1 MFDVFRAYWPSIRAY
16 LWTFVLTTGL
26 MLTGIVAKSTYPL
39 LLKEI
44 LDLFVAGDR
53 GPRLDRVLWL
63 IAGLFA
69 LVNIIWIAYD
79 AMIIKFEL
87 GVMRDLD
94 RRSFDAISRQ
104 SARFFENTFT
114 GSLTKSANRF
124 RGAFEVMADAWFF
137 QIGRSL
143 ALIIVTLVMFAYYNP
158 PMAAILSVWALAFV
172 AFNLKTAKIRYR
184 YSKEEADADSACG
197 GAFADTIG
205 NAATVKAFGRELDE
219 RQRFDAFVETCFQT
233 RLKAWLSTIVIMRAQ
248 GILMAVLEFA
258 ILWWLIRGW
267 QQGTVSVG
275 DFMLFQTYVLLLI
288 QQVWD
293 FGSQLHRVFQS
304 AADAKE
310 MADIMALDP
319 EVRDAPGA
327 VRLNMSEPSVEFH
340 AVTFRYTPEAAR
352 PAVNGFSLTI
362 KPGEKVAL
370 VGPSGAGKST
380 VAKLLLR
387 LYDLDSGYIAIGGQ
401 DISAVAQVSLR
412 QQVAVVS
419 QTAELFH
426 RSIRDNIRF
435 ARPDATDEE
444 IILAAK
450 RAFAWEFI
458 QTLPQGLDTLVGE
471 RGIKLS
477 GGQRQRIT
485 LARAFLADTAIVILD
500 EATSALDSATEA
512 HIQAAIADLME
523 GRTVLAIAH
532 RLSTIMDSNRIVVMQ
547 DGTITE
553 VGDHAGLLERNGVY
567 ANLWAHQS
575 GGYIA

>member
-1 MFDVFRAYWPSIRAY
+1 MFDVFRAYWPSVRAY
-16 LWTFVLTTGL
+16 RWTFVFTTVL
-26 MLTGIVAKSTYPL
+26 MFFGILAKSLYPL
-39 LLKEI
+39 LLKEV
-44 LDLFVAGDR
+44 LDLFTAGDR
-53 GPRLDRVLWL
+53 GPALDRVLWL

-69 LVNIIWIAYD
+69 LVNLIWIAYD

-124 RGAFEVMADAWFF
+124 RGSFEVIADAWFF

-143 ALIIVTLVMFAYYNP
+143 ALIIVTLVMFACYSLP
-158 PMAAILSVWALAFV
+158 IAAMLSAWVLAFIV
-172 AFNLKTAKIRYR
+172 FNLKTAKIRYR

-219 RQRFDAFVETCFQT
+219 RQRFESYVETCFQT
-233 RLKAWLSTIVIMRAQ
+233 RQKAWLSTIVIMRAQ
-248 GILMAVLEFA
+248 GLLMAALEFA
-258 ILWWLIRGW
+258 ILWWLIKGW
-267 QQGTVSVG
+267 QQGTVTIG

-293 FGSQLHRVFQS
+293 FGSQLHRVFQG

-327 VRLNMSEPSVEFH
+327 VRLSISEPSVEFH
-340 AVTFRYTPEAAR
+340 AVTFRYLTEASR
-352 PAVNGFSLTI
+352 PAVEGFSLTI
-362 KPGEKVAL
+362 QAGEKVAL
-370 VGPSGAGKST
+370 VGPSGAGKT
-380 VAKLLLR
+380 TIAKLLLR

-412 QQVAVVS
+412 QHMAVVS
-419 QTAELFH
+419 QSPDLFH
-426 RSIRDNIRF
+426 RSVRDNIRF
-435 ARPDATDEE
+435 ARPDANDDE
-444 IILAAK
+444 IIVAAK
-450 RAFAWEFI
+450 RAHAWEFI
-458 QTLPQGLDTLVGE
+458 SRLPNGLDTLVGE

-477 GGQRQRIT
+477 GGERQRIA
-485 LARAFLADTAIVILD
+485 LARAFLADAPIVILD

-512 HIQAAIADLME
+512 AVQEAIKDLME

-532 RLSTIMDSNRIVVMQ
+532 RLSTIMGSDRIVVM
-547 DGTITE
+547 DGGKIVE
-553 VGDHAGLLERNGVY
+553 VGDHACLLEHQGVY
-567 ANLWAHQS
+567 ATLWAHQS
-575 GGYIA
+575 GSYIA